1 MKKLKITTN
10 IIEQHEHKGVKLEVL
25 EYVRKKATHGLGNTE
40 SLAYRVEEPSYAYRL
55 LFKLQNDGILMEGGL
70 LHYMFGNL
78 SISTSSALTG
88 LGSMMKRA
96 AAGEGT
102 TLTEV
107 KGTGEVYLEPTHGE
121 HFLIVELDN
130 DTLIADKGLFYA
142 GSNTLKIS
150 AEMQSNISSAIF
162 GGEGLFQTKVEGS
175 GIAVFQSPVPVE
187 ELVCVDLNNE
197 KLSVDGTFAILR
209 TGNITFKVEKSAK
222 TLLGS
227 AKSGE
232 GLLQTFSGTGK
243 VWIAP
248 TMAVHSVMR

>member
-1 MKKLKITTN
+1 MQKRKITTSV
-10 IIEQHEHKGVKLEVL
+10 IETHEYKGVKLEVL
-25 EYVRKKATHGLGNTE
+25 EYIRKKAMHGLGNTE
-40 SLAYRVEEPSYAYRL
+40 PLAYKVEEPDYAYRL
-55 LFKLQNDGILMEGGL
+55 LFKLQNDGIFMEGGL
-70 LHYMFGNL
+70 LHYMYGTL
-78 SISTSSALTG
+78 AISTSSALTG
-88 LGSMMKRA
+88 LSSMMKRT

-102 TLTEV
+102 SLTEV

-142 GSNTLKIS
+142 GSNSLKIS

-175 GIAVFQSPVPVE
+175 GIVVFQSPVPVE
-187 ELVCVDLNNE
+187 ELVCIELNNE

-209 TGNITFKVEKSAK
+209 TGNIAFKVEKSAK
-222 TLLGS
+222 TMLGS
-227 AKSGE
+227 MKSGE

-248 TMAVHSVMR
+248 SMAVHQVMR